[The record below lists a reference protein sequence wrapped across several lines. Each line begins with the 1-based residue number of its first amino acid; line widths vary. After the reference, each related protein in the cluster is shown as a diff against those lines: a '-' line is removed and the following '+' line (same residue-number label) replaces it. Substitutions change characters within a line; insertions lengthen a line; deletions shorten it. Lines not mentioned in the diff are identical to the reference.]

1 MSESA
6 QPPLEVLGEDF
17 ERVLCI
23 PAHPDDMEY
32 GAAAAVARWVS
43 QGKTV
48 AYALVTSGEAGI
60 DSLDPEKSKTLREA
74 EQRAAC
80 AAVGVDTVE
89 FMGFPDGVLEYG
101 LPLRKA
107 IAAAVRRHRP
117 DLVVTVNMRDSFGP
131 GRLNMADHM
140 VTGRAVLD
148 GARDAGN
155 RWVFRDLLEQGLEP
169 WNKVRMV
176 LAAGSPEATHG
187 VDVTEHFQ
195 AGIASLLAHKAYLEA
210 VGESPE
216 AMEEFLESFARQA
229 GARIGATLGASF
241 EAYPVNLL

>member
-1 MSESA
+1 MTEPSP
-6 QPPLEVLGEDF
+6 PPLEVLAEDF

-43 QGKTV
+43 QGKHV

-60 DSLDPEKSKTLREA
+60 DSLDPEESKALREG

-80 AAVGVDTVE
+80 AAVGVEAVE
-89 FMGFPDGVLEYG
+89 FLGFPDGTLEYG

-117 DLVVTVNMRDSFGP
+117 DIVVTVNFRDSYGP
-131 GRLNMADHM
+131 GMLNMADHM
-140 VTGRAVLD
+140 VTGRAVID

-155 RWVFRDLLEQGLEP
+155 RWVFRDLLDEGLEP

-176 LAAGSPEATHG
+176 LASGSPNPTHA
-187 VDVTEHFQ
+187 VDVGEHFE
-195 AGIASLLAHKAYLEA
+195 AGIASLMAHQVYLEA
-210 VGESPE
+210 VGQSPE
-216 AMEEFLESFARQA
+216 GMEEFLEGFARQA
-229 GARIGATLGASF
+229 GTRIGTRMAVAF
-241 EAYPVNLL
+241 EAYPINLL